1 MLLERLRLQL
11 LQQIVLVQGLVVSA
25 TQGAEDLQ
33 NLLLVLAGLPVQD
46 ELVLRLQRGAA
57 HRGGLQQLL

>member
-11 LQQIVLVQGLVVSA
+11 LQQIVLVQGLVASA

-33 NLLLVLAGLPVQD
+33 NLPLVLAGLPVQD

-57 HRGGLQQLL
+57 QGGGLQQLL